1 MFGNLEEVPVVLV
14 GDWEPGGGEGGH
26 VQHVLVG
33 PPGVLYC
40 TVYCTILYCTPPG
53 VPLPGE
59 LHVHGGGEVVALD
72 AVAQG
77 VEVVCPTF
85 LPYLIII

>member
-1 MFGNLEEVPVVLV
+1 MFSNLEEVPVVLV
-14 GDWEPGGGEGGH
+14 GDGEPGCDEGWH

-33 PPGVLYC
+33 PPGVYSTVKYNTVQYC
-40 TVYCTILYCTPPG
+40 TVPG
-53 VPLPGE
+53 VRLPGE
-59 LHVHGGGEVVALD
+59 LHVHSGGEVVALD

-85 LPYLIII
+85 LPYLIVI